1 MSNEDFHRSNQVF
14 IAVLKKLKRD
24 GFDKTKHYPAIAEA
38 DLEKLRQS
46 EVFSRKQPRSLQ
58 KKVWFD
64 IALTFARRARENLE
78 SLKKDAFVF
87 KKDDTGLEYV
97 EMGYNEA
104 TKNHPGLKGDTK
116 DSKPRMYA
124 VDGSESCPV
133 TSLKMYLSKLNP
145 GSDIF
150 FQHARNKVSDSD
162 EVWFT
167 CRAVGPRTLGDMM
180 KVISKEAELSQV
192 YTNHSVRTT
201 TITLLSHAGVDTL
214 AIMRISQHK
223 NEGSVKSYNRDS
235 SDAQKRQYSAILHGN
250 LSAVPV
256 SQSESLSTVVP
267 GSNSPPTHHVQFT
280 QNVQNFQNNVLQ

>member
-1 MSNEDFHRSNQVF
+1 MENRELDSRLEKFYAEVRNGYGEPYSKSTYTGIRASINRHLRAPPHNRNICLMSNEDFHRSNQVF

-24 GFDKTKHYPAIAEA
+24 GFDKTKYYPAIAEA

-124 VDGSESCPV
+124 VNGSESCSV
-133 TSLKMYLSKLNP
+133 TSLKMYLCKLNP

-150 FQHARNKVSDSD
+150 FQQARNKVSDSD

-167 CRAVGPRTLGDMM
+167 CRPVGPRTL
-180 KVISKEAELSQV
+180 V
-192 YTNHSVRTT
+192 T
-201 TITLLSHAGVDTL
+201 
-214 AIMRISQHK
+214 
-223 NEGSVKSYNRDS
+223 
-235 SDAQKRQYSAILHGN
+235 
-250 LSAVPV
+250 
-256 SQSESLSTVVP
+256 
-267 GSNSPPTHHVQFT
+267 
-280 QNVQNFQNNVLQ
+280 